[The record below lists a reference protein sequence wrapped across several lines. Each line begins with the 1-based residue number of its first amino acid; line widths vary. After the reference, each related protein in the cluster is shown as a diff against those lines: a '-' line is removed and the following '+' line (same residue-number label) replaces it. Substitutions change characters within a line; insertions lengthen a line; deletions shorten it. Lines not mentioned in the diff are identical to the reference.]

1 MMHEHITEAS
11 ASKQNTWTAS
21 DPASDGFVPRG
32 ESMLR
37 VRRSMDALLFGA
49 VGFVGMAYSPETMG
63 VPLQA

>member
-1 MMHEHITEAS
+1 M
-11 ASKQNTWTAS
+11 
-21 DPASDGFVPRG
+21 DGCAPRG